1 MPKEGTRVSGFVLNQ
16 HRDLAGYKKYLNS
29 INTEKIEAV
38 ARVPLGPEVGGMD
51 DLKKYLKQE
60 KRDDVARNILR
71 RLLSYGI
78 GRELGAHDRFM
89 VDDLLQ
95 RSSSKGHRL
104 LDMIIIICKSELF
117 RNP

>member
-1 MPKEGTRVSGFVLNQ
+1 
-16 HRDLAGYKKYLNS
+16 
-29 INTEKIEAV
+29 
-38 ARVPLGPEVGGMD
+38 MD
-51 DLKKYLKQE
+51 DLKKFLKQE

-95 RSSSKGHRL
+95 GSSSKGHRL